1 MSLFLTYGLRNLFVR
16 KLTTTMTVL
25 GMGLVVFVFA
35 AVLMLAHGLEET
47 LVDTGSPD
55 NAIVVR
61 AAASA
66 ETVSIMSRDQ
76 AGIARTQPEV
86 ALKADGTPVATNELI
101 VMVNLSKRKNGDA
114 GNVIIRGTT
123 PDIFV
128 LRSGI
133 KLTAGRMFT
142 PGTSEI
148 IVGKRAAENFKGCA
162 LGEHITS
169 ALRDWNVV
177 GVFDAGGTGFDSE
190 LWGDV
195 EQIQQ
200 VFKRPIYSS
209 VTLRLKDP
217 AQFDAL
223 KKRLEADPR
232 MTVDVKRERQ
242 FYTEQSQAT
251 ATFIRVIG
259 LLVSIIFAVGAVIG
273 AMITMYASVSNRTV
287 EIGTLR
293 AIGFSRTRI
302 LGVFLI
308 ESVWLSILGWVVGVI
323 AASAMSLVTVST
335 TNWDTFAELA
345 FSFALSSRILI
356 GSLVFSVV
364 MGLVGGFLPAV
375 RASRARIVESLRE
388 AA

>member
-1 MSLFLTYGLRNLFVR
+1 MSLFITYSLRNLFVR
-16 KLTTTMTVL
+16 KLTTTLTVL

-35 AVLMLAHGLEET
+35 AVLMLAHGLEVT
-47 LVDTGSPD
+47 LVDTGSAD
-55 NAIVVR
+55 NAIIVR

-76 AGIARTQPEV
+76 AGIAKTQPEV
-86 ALKADGTPVATNELI
+86 ALSADGSPIATTDLI
-101 VMVNLSKRKNGDA
+101 VMVNITKRKNSDA

-123 PDIFV
+123 ADVFT
-128 LRSGI
+128 LRPNIQLIS
-133 KLTAGRMFT
+133 GRMFT

-148 IVGKRAAENFKGCA
+148 IAGLRSAENFRGCG
-162 LGEHITS
+162 LGEHIT
-169 ALRDWNVV
+169 AANRDWTVV
-177 GVFDAGGTGFDSE
+177 GILDAGGSGFDSE

-200 VFKRPIYSS
+200 AFRRPIYSS
-209 VTLRLKDP
+209 VTARLRDP

-232 MTVDVKRERQ
+232 MTVDVKREQQ

-259 LLVSIIFAVGAVIG
+259 LLVSIIFAVGAMIG
-273 AMITMYASVSNRTV
+273 AMITMYASVSGRTV
-287 EIGTLR
+287 EIGTVR
-293 AIGFSRTRI
+293 AIGFSRTRV

-308 ESVWLSILGWVVGVI
+308 EAVWLSLLGWLVGIV
-323 AASAMSLVTVST
+323 AASSMSLVSVST

-345 FSFALSSRILI
+345 FSFTLSSRILT
-356 GSLVFSVV
+356 GSLIFSIV
-364 MGLVGGFLPAV
+364 MGLAGGFLPAV
-375 RASRARIVESLRE
+375 RASRAKIVESLRE